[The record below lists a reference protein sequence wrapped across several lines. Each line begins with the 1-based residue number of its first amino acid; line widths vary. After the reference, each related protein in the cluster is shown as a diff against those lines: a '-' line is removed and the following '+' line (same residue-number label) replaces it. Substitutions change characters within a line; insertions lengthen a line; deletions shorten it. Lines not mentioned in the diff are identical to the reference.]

1 MRVALTLYLVSDMET
16 PLSLRFQEL
25 RPKLDKRAKRSGM
38 SKADM
43 VRLAVFLLL
52 QNHKTDA
59 ALYVAQSKF
68 LAKAGA

>member
-1 MRVALTLYLVSDMET
+1 
-16 PLSLRFQEL
+16 
-25 RPKLDKRAKRSGM
+25 M